1 MYSYQTSPGVPLP
14 LGATIMADTVNFAIF
29 SRHAERVSLLVF
41 KPGEA
46 SKEAEIIL
54 DSKLNRT
61 GDIWHIK
68 IHHLPRDRRYGYR
81 VAGPYD
87 PKGSGHVFSSAQ
99 ILLDPYAQ
107 ALTGGHQW
115 GVPYRRHNPQSPE
128 SDFKRRCAI
137 IDNEFDWEGD
147 RPLNIPLKDS
157 VIYELH
163 VRGFTN
169 HESSEVGHPG
179 TYDGIVAKIPY
190 LKALGITAV
199 ELLPVFEFNEMES
212 IFNDPETG
220 RPLKNFWGYSPLAFF
235 APKASYAING
245 VNGNQVRE
253 FKEMVKALHRAGIEV
268 ILDVVYNH
276 TAEGGGNGPTYSFRG
291 LDNTIYYLLDQ
302 ENRDYLNFSGCGN
315 TFNCNHPLV
324 RNLIMDSLRYWV
336 IEMHVDGFRFDLA
349 SILGRSPT
357 GEVLANPPMVEKIAE
372 DPILA
377 HTKIIAEAWDAAGL
391 YQVGNFSSHPR
402 WAEWNGKFR
411 DDVRHFVCGY
421 DNSVAA
427 LATRIAGSSDLYQ
440 HNDRRPYNS
449 INFITS
455 HDGFTLHDLV
465 SYNYKHNLRNG
476 ENDRDGCNHEISW
489 NSGAEGETANKK
501 IIKLRN
507 RRHRTLAVILM
518 LSQGAPMLTAGDEFG
533 RSQDGNNN
541 AYCQDN
547 PISWLDWR
555 LAETNKDLLRFFQLL
570 IALRKAHPVF
580 RRANFFPATDA
591 VGEIP
596 IRWQSTNPGSEDWSA
611 ETKTLA
617 FFLAG
622 NSVGANVEDND
633 FFLMLNGHRRLRTF
647 TAPSPPSGR
656 CWHKIIDTAADSPND
671 IFVEQAALPLS
682 DYKIKVAG
690 LAAVLLISAPIS

>member
-1 MYSYQTSPGVPLP
+1 MHSYQTSHGAPLP
-14 LGATIMADTVNFAIF
+14 LGATIIAGGVNFAVF
-29 SRHAERVSLLVF
+29 SRHAEQISLLLF

-46 SKEAEIIL
+46 GKEAEIPL
-54 DSKLNRT
+54 DPKLNRT

-68 IHHLPRDRRYGYR
+68 VHGLPHDRRYGYR
-81 VAGPYD
+81 AMGPHD
-87 PKGSGHVFSSAQ
+87 PKGSGHCFSPQ
-99 ILLDPYAQ
+99 QVLIDPYAK

-115 GVPYRRHNPQSPE
+115 GVPYKRRNPQTPE

-137 IDNEFDWEGD
+137 VDNDFDWEGD

-157 VIYELH
+157 VIYEMH

-169 HESSEVGHPG
+169 HESSGVSHPG
-179 TYDGIVAKIPY
+179 TYQGIVEKIPY
-190 LKALGITAV
+190 LKELGITAV

-235 APKASYAING
+235 APKASFAVNG
-245 VNGNQVRE
+245 TNGNQVRE

-276 TAEGGGNGPTYSFRG
+276 TAEGGANGPTYSFRG
-291 LDNTIYYLLDQ
+291 LDNTIYYLLDKKT
-302 ENRDYLNFSGCGN
+302 RDYLNYSGCGN

-324 RNLIMDSLRYWV
+324 RHLILDSLRYWV

-377 HTKIIAEAWDAAGL
+377 RTKIIAEAWDAAGL
-391 YQVGNFSSHPR
+391 YQVGSFSPHPR

-411 DDVRHFVCGY
+411 DDVRAFMCGR
-421 DNSVAA
+421 DNTVAA
-427 LATRIAGSSDLYQ
+427 LATRLAGSSDLYQ

-465 SYNYKHNLRNG
+465 SYNHKHNLKNG

-489 NSGAEGETANKK
+489 NSGAEGDTANRK
-501 IIKLRN
+501 IIRLRD
-507 RRHRTLAVILM
+507 RRMRSLAVVLM
-518 LSQGAPMLTAGDEFG
+518 LSQGTPMLLAGDEFG
-533 RSQDGNNN
+533 RSQMGNNN

-547 PISWLDWR
+547 EISWLDWR
-555 LAETNKDLLRFFQLL
+555 LAEANKDLLRFFKLL

-580 RRANFFPATDA
+580 RREDFFPATTGSGRA
-591 VGEIP
+591 P
-596 IRWQSTNPGSEDWSA
+596 IRWQATHPGAEDWSPEA
-611 ETKTLA
+611 QSLA

-622 NSVGANVEDND
+622 DSIPGKNRDDD
-633 FFLMLNGHRRLRTF
+633 FFMMLNRHHRGRTF
-647 TAPSPPSGR
+647 TVPDPPPGR
-656 CWHKIIDTAADSPND
+656 CWRKIIDTAADAPDD
-671 IFVEQAALPLS
+671 IMTATAAPLAGQ
-682 DYKIKVAG
+682 KVLVAAM
-690 LAAVLLISAPIS
+690 AAVVLISAPLP

>member
-1 MYSYQTSPGVPLP
+1 MHSYKTTPGVPLP
-14 LGATIMADTVNFAIF
+14 LGANIMADGINFAIF
-29 SRHAERVSLLVF
+29 SRHAEQVSLLIF

-46 SKEAEIIL
+46 SKECEITL
-54 DSKLNRT
+54 DPELNRT
-61 GDIWHIK
+61 GDIWHVK
-68 IHHLPRDRRYGYR
+68 IPALPKNRRYGYR
-81 VAGPYD
+81 VSGPHD
-87 PKGSGHVFSSAQ
+87 PKGSGHCFSSSQ
-99 ILLDPYAQ
+99 VLLDPYAR

-115 GVPYRRHNPQSPE
+115 GRPYRRHNPQSPE

-137 IDNEFDWEGD
+137 VDNEFDWEGD

-157 VIYELH
+157 VIYEMH

-169 HESSEVGHPG
+169 HKSSGVSQPG
-179 TYDGIVAKIPY
+179 TYSGIVEKIPY
-190 LKALGITAV
+190 LKELGITAV

-235 APKASYAING
+235 APKASYAVNG
-245 VNGNQVRE
+245 TNGNQVRE
-253 FKEMVKALHRAGIEV
+253 FKKMVKALHRAGIEV

-276 TAEGGGNGPTYSFRG
+276 TAEGGANGPTYSFRG
-291 LDNTIYYLLDQ
+291 LDNTIYYLLDK
-302 ENRDYLNFSGCGN
+302 ESRDYLNYSGCGN

-324 RNLIMDSLRYWV
+324 RHLIMDSLRYWV

-349 SILGRSPT
+349 SILGRSPS

-377 HTKIIAEAWDAAGL
+377 NTKIIAEAWDAAGL
-391 YQVGNFSSHPR
+391 YQVGSFSPHPR

-411 DDVRHFVCGY
+411 DDVRRFGCGA
-421 DNSVAA
+421 DNTVAA

-440 HNDRRPYNS
+440 SNDRRPYNS

-465 SYNYKHNLRNG
+465 SYNHKHNMKNG

-501 IIKLRN
+501 IIRLRN
-507 RRHRTLAVILM
+507 RRHRTMAVILM
-518 LSQGAPMLTAGDEFG
+518 LSQGAPMLTAGDEFA
-533 RSQDGNNN
+533 RTQQGNNN

-547 PISWLDWR
+547 EISWLDWR
-555 LAETNKDLLRFFQLL
+555 LTKTNHDLLRFFRML

-591 VGEIP
+591 GGEVP
-596 IRWQSTNPGSEDWSA
+596 IRWQSTKPGVEDWSPNA
-611 ETKTLA
+611 KTLA

-622 NSVGANVEDND
+622 SSAGAKTPDDD
-633 FFLMLNGHRRLRTF
+633 FFLMLNSRHRACTF
-647 TAPSPPSGR
+647 TAPPPPDGR
-656 CWHKIIDTAADSPND
+656 CWRKIIDTGADAPEDIHEAQNAPIADMTTSVAAMS
-671 IFVEQAALPLS
+671 
-682 DYKIKVAG
+682 
-690 LAAVLLISAPIS
+690 AVLLISAPIT